1 MKVIITENKLLKLQ
15 TDVLNNLLGGNVSEF
30 DNFIL
35 IYYPDG
41 QGDEGI
47 SEIMMEY
54 DSEDGRLYIDKSF
67 LDNFAKVY
75 VPKEDDAPFI
85 IQDWFENYFGVHI
98 KYIQTQK

>member
-1 MKVIITENKLLKLQ
+1 MKIIITENKLLKLQ

-54 DSEDGRLYIDKSF
+54 DYEDSRLYIDNYF
-67 LDNFAKVY
+67 LRNFGKVY
-75 VPKEDDAPFI
+75 FPNEEEAQLVIK
-85 IQDWFENYFGVHI
+85 DWFENYFGVEI
-98 KYIQTQK
+98 KYIQS

>member
-1 MKVIITENKLLKLQ
+1 MKIIITENKLLKLQ
-15 TDVLNNLLGGNVSEF
+15 TDILNNLLGYNVSSF

-54 DSEDGRLYIDKSF
+54 DYEDSRLYIDDNF
-67 LDNFAKVY
+67 LRNFAKVY
-75 VPKEDDAPFI
+75 FPNEEEAQLVIK
-85 IQDWFENYFGVHI
+85 DWFENYFGVEI
-98 KYIQTQK
+98 ETIVS